1 LLPYFR
7 LVLPMVLLAAVG
19 GCGPDYS
26 PNTYSTAAVQQAN
39 KVDQGVIAG
48 FREVAIRA
56 DGTVGAVTGGAAG
69 GVLGAQEPD
78 GGVVTALS
86 AIGGTVV
93 GGIIGTSVEHATGD
107 TNAFEYLVRKPNGD
121 LLSVT
126 QKDATPLAVGLKV
139 LVIEGKQARIVADYS
154 VLQEVPVPPAAKND
168 KTDGSKSEKSDKIN
182 AAKPNAANGTDDS
195 NKDNNADGTGQGV
208 TTNGAP
214 SGAVPAP
221 AQAPQSA
228 PAATQPAAEPHA
240 ADGGSANPPP
250 ASQAPAPPAPASQT
264 DGTSAAQAMPSSPPA
279 AQQPAPA
286 AVLPP
291 APGDQGGGDQG
302 GSAPPTSGTPAQAPA
317 PPDGSKPTP

>member
-1 LLPYFR
+1 MLPYLR
-7 LVLPMVLLAAVG
+7 LVLPGALLVAIV

-86 AIGGTVV
+86 AIGGTLV

-107 TNAFEYLVRKPNGD
+107 TTAFEYLVRKTNGD

-154 VLQEVPVPPAAKND
+154 VLPEAPAPSAAKND
-168 KTDGSKSEKSDKIN
+168 KTDGSKSEKSDQIK
-182 AAKPNAANGTDDS
+182 AAKTNAANGTEDAH
-195 NKDNNADGTGQGV
+195 KDNKADGTGPGV
-208 TTNGAP
+208 TT
-214 SGAVPAP
+214 SGAAQAP
-221 AQAPQSA
+221 AQAPQPA
-228 PAATQPAAEPHA
+228 PASAQPAAAEPHA
-240 ADGGSANPPP
+240 ADSGSANSSP
-250 ASQAPAPPAPASQT
+250 ASQAPAPPT
-264 DGTSAAQAMPSSPPA
+264 DGTSAAQATPTSPV

-286 AVLPP
+286 AAAPP
-291 APGDQGGGDQG
+291 AQGDQGGGDQG
-302 GSAPPTSGTPAQAPA
+302 ASAPPASGTPAQAPA
-317 PPDGSKPTP
+317 PDGANPPP